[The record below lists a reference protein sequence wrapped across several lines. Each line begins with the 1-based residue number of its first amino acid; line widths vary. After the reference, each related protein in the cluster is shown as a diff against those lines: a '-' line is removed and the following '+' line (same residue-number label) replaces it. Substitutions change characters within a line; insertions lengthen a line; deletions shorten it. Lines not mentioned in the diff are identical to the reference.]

1 MKGLFIKDC
10 RTILN
15 NNRTFLAMMIG
26 IILFLSFTVDSLD
39 FVGGYLTIVGSMLA
53 LGTISYDQAENG
65 MPFLLTLPISR
76 KMYVQSKYLFSVLFS
91 VALIVLVNIISV
103 PVSIMR
109 GYSYDIS
116 MPAGMFAGCLIFL
129 FIMIPL
135 QLKFGVEKAR
145 IALVIVFGVIVCAI
159 TGAVYIGAGNGIYV
173 EDVTA
178 SISKTATAPA
188 AVYIIL
194 AVLIMALLG
203 FISYCFSV
211 KTMENKE
218 Y

>member
-15 NNRTFLAMMIG
+15 NNRTFLVMMIG

-65 MPFLLTLPISR
+65 MSFLLTLPISR

-116 MPAGMFAGCLIFL
+116 MPAGMFVVGLIFL

-145 IALVIVFGVIVCAI
+145 IALVVVFGVIVCAI

>member
-15 NNRTFLAMMIG
+15 NNRTFLVMMIG

-65 MPFLLTLPISR
+65 MSFLLTLPISR

-135 QLKFGVEKAR
+135 QLRFGVEKAR

-178 SISKTATAPA
+178 SISKTATATA

>member
-91 VALIVLVNIISV
+91 VALIALVNIISV

-116 MPAGMFAGCLIFL
+116 MTAGMFAGCLIFL

-203 FISYCFSV
+203 FISYFFSV

>member
-15 NNRTFLAMMIG
+15 NNRTFLVMMIG

-65 MPFLLTLPISR
+65 MSFLLTLPISR